1 MPTELSEALLPR
13 LAAGEADAASR
24 CLDRYGGLVWSLAR
38 RHTASPADAE
48 DAVQDIFI
56 DIWKSADRFDPEKA
70 AEATFITMIA
80 RRRLIDR
87 HRFAQRRPQT
97 DPLDPVAEKLP
108 NPQLRQMEASVE
120 ARLAERA
127 LRTLEPKVQ
136 RVILLSTYQ
145 GMSHGQ
151 IADHTGI
158 PLGTVKTYIRRGLL
172 QVKKMLQEDPTV
184 PDEEVDP

>member
-1 MPTELSEALLPR
+1 MQTEVTEFILPR
-13 LAAGEADAASR
+13 LAAGETDAATR
-24 CLDRYGGLVWSLAR
+24 CMDRYGGLVWSLAR

-56 DIWKSADRFDPEKA
+56 DIWKSADRFDPSKA
-70 AEATFITMIA
+70 AESTFITMIA

-87 HRFAQRRPQT
+87 HRYARRRPQT
-97 DPLDPVAEKLP
+97 DPIEPVAEKLP

-127 LRTLEPKVQ
+127 LSTLEPKVR

-151 IADHTGI
+151 IAEHTGI
-158 PLGTVKTYIRRGLL
+158 PLGTVKTYIRRGL
-172 QVKKMLQEDPTV
+172 QHVKSLLETDTAELKGAPA
-184 PDEEVDP
+184 